1 MANYSSGGGRKRADK
16 NNEQIADN
24 DSVQKKT
31 EAFEERVSPELRS
44 TASVSNRFASIA
56 TSVLLES
63 LTRTTEHSVRK

>member
-1 MANYSSGGGRKRADK
+1 MANYSSGAQKRADE
-16 NNEQIADN
+16 NSEQIAGN

-31 EAFEERVSPELRS
+31 EAFKERVSPELRS